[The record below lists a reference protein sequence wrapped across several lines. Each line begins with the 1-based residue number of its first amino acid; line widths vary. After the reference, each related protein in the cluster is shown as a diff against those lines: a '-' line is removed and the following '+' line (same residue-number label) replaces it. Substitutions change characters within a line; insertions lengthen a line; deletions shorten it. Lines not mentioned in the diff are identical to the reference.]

1 MTHTR
6 AADHERARDDLALR
20 LDEPLDPL
28 EGAWLQAHLA
38 GCATC
43 RGLDEAYRAD
53 RAALRAI
60 EPADVPRDLWA
71 RTAAA
76 LDAEDEAWDR
86 RRRTRE
92 HRRPASRWSRPLSGR
107 PGLAAALAAFVV
119 VALVG
124 WTVGIGW
131 NGRGSA
137 PQAGAAAPTPI
148 VVVGGDVAWLTTS
161 VDGTY
166 TLNQAAVRQVCADT
180 APSAC
185 TSIDAGARSV
195 VLPDVAPRS
204 IYASPARSQVVIVGR
219 SPGSM
224 ELTLYVMDV
233 GALAATPT
241 PTVAATP
248 IRTIQTPTVARTPTP
263 TALPTPVRIEAP
275 SAMARTPPATSSPA
289 PSSSLGVASI
299 GPGGT
304 DASSPPTASPT
315 IATPIPTASGVLAIA
330 SDLTILGETA
340 AYSPDGSW
348 FAFTARP
355 AAATSGSDIYAWQVG
370 QPVAVAITTD
380 HRSVFSSWAGGMIVG
395 SRAGDAGSAAS
406 TVASPSGSPDL
417 ASVPAA
423 TATPTPTAIDTPTP
437 VPAETSTPPG
447 SSPLESPTP
456 SSSPVVEVLPSAF
469 LIDPATLTQ
478 LDLPTP
484 AWRPVVDP
492 TGTLVAY
499 WAGTVSLDATTGEY
513 TTATGSLVVGS
524 WPVLEAGAVLV
535 PAASPVPGSPT
546 PSPTEMPTV
555 TSTLAP
561 AATPTASIGGSPASI
576 VESPGPSAAVSA
588 SPFGGPLPAALGSVS
603 GVPWNVQWD
612 ETGRHIAIWSGDPT
626 DPSVGRLA
634 MVTIDPTTG
643 LVDPNGASVEDGS
656 VLPGVALG
664 QGHLAWATPPG
675 PAGQGSRLVVYA
687 WTGADPGR
695 IDSQAAPGSATV
707 VVVQH

>member
-1 MTHTR
+1 MTRSR
-6 AADHERARDDLALR
+6 AGDHERARDDLALR

-38 GCATC
+38 GCAAC

-60 EPADVPRDLWA
+60 EPAVVPRDLWA

-76 LDAEDEAWDR
+76 LDAEDAARDGRRKSRER
-86 RRRTRE
+86 RRVASRG
-92 HRRPASRWSRPLSGR
+92 PASPLSGR

-131 NGRGSA
+131 NGRGSS

-185 TSIDAGARSV
+185 RSIDAGARSV

-204 IYASPARSQVVIVGR
+204 IYASPARSQVVVVGR

-224 ELTLYVMDV
+224 ELTMYVMDV
-233 GALAATPT
+233 GTLAAATPT
-241 PTVAATP
+241 PTAAATP
-248 IRTIQTPTVARTPTP
+248 AR
-263 TALPTPVRIEAP
+263 VEAP
-275 SAMARTPPATSSPA
+275 SAVARTPPATSLPA
-289 PSSSLGVASI
+289 PTSSLVAESI
-299 GPGGT
+299 GPGGSA
-304 DASSPPTASPT
+304 ASAPTVETPIPSPT
-315 IATPIPTASGVLAIA
+315 IATPIPMASGVLAIA

-340 AYSPDGSW
+340 AYSSDGSW

-355 AAATSGSDIYAWQVG
+355 AAATTGSDIYAWQAG

-395 SRAGDAGSAAS
+395 SRAGGAGSAVS
-406 TVASPSGSPDL
+406 TVPAPSGSPDL

-423 TATPTPTAIDTPTP
+423 TATPTPTETPTP
-437 VPAETSTPPG
+437 PTATATPAPAETSTPPG
-447 SSPLESPTP
+447 SSPLFGSTT
-456 SSSPVVEVLPSAF
+456 SSASPVVEVLPSAF
-469 LIDPATLTQ
+469 LIDPATRTE

-484 AWRPVVDP
+484 AWRPLVDP

-524 WPVLEAGAVLV
+524 WPALEAGAVLV
-535 PAASPVPGSPT
+535 PPPPPAPDVTAASPLPGDL
-546 PSPTEMPTV
+546 PSPTASPT
-555 TSTLAP
+555 TS
-561 AATPTASIGGSPASI
+561 PTASPTASLAAPVDSSPLSI
-576 VESPGPSAAVSA
+576 QPSATPSIAPSA
-588 SPFGGPLPAALGSVS
+588 SPFGGPLPTALGSVS
-603 GVPWNVQWD
+603 GVPWDVQWD
-612 ETGRHIAIWSGDPT
+612 ETGRQLAIWAGDPT
-626 DPSVGRLA
+626 NPSVGRLA
-634 MVTIDPTTG
+634 MITIDPTTG
-643 LVDPNGASVEDGS
+643 LVDPTGPAVTDGA
-656 VLPGVALG
+656 VLPGIAIG

-695 IDSQAAPGSATV
+695 VDSQAAPGSATV